1 MAKAKERKDDLVACR
16 LCPWSGS
23 RRLAHTHHIRPQG
36 AGGSD
41 DPANLATLC
50 AGCHAKVHAIGYALL
65 YRRASEAVDL
75 LNANFSAPKHRA
87 LAKAMAEI
95 AALEFA
101 QNRESGGPEVHKVI
115 LEIPHDLFVVLQ
127 AAAKDKGVGVQKF
140 LMAYIHRLHDRAT
153 VTSEPPPKL
162 RSSRQRPKTIPG
174 VQPTTRRS
182 KLIDR
187 VL

>member
-1 MAKAKERKDDLVACR
+1 MTKAHEKSGYMVQCC
-16 LCPWSGS
+16 LCPWAGS
-23 RRLAHTHHIRPQG
+23 RRLSHVHHVKPQG

-41 DPANLATLC
+41 DPSNLAQTC

-75 LNANFSAPKHRA
+75 LNANFPAPKHRA

-101 QNRESGGPEVHKVI
+101 QNRESGGPEIHKVI

-127 AAAKDKGVGVQKF
+127 AAARDKGVGVQKF
-140 LMAYIHRLHDRAT
+140 LMAYIHRLNDRAT
-153 VTSEPPPKL
+153 VTPEPTQRP
-162 RSSRQRPKTIPG
+162 RSSRPRPKTIPG
-174 VQPTTRRS
+174 VQPATRRS
-182 KLIDR
+182 KLVDR